1 MIMTTARLLSIAWSP
16 DPSVIGGSL
25 ALVVAYV
32 AWLRGRLGLRSV
44 LFFAG
49 VAALLAAL
57 ITPIDRI
64 GELYLFSVHML
75 QHMLLLLVV
84 PPLLLW
90 GLPPEATRALLGV
103 RAFRRLERAL
113 GHPAVALPVMV
124 VTLLAWHLP
133 SLYGAALVNER
144 IHALEHLLFLVTAT
158 MFWWPVLT
166 PLRADRL
173 APPNAMMY
181 LFGAMA
187 SISILGI
194 ILTFAPVPLY
204 RFYVHPAD
212 PYGALHLIRDGWG
225 VSVLEDQ
232 QMGGVLMWIV
242 GGIAY
247 IVSILT
253 EFGLWF
259 SGPDVDE
266 HPSAPDLER
275 PGAVPAGLVL
285 TATGSNGK
293 RTVQATTREPTSTY
307 GRDAT
312 SHSTPRSSRQ
322 DGFLAVPALEGAG

>member
-1 MIMTTARLLSIAWSP
+1 MTTARLLSIAWSP

-25 ALVVAYV
+25 ALVVGYV
-32 AWLRGRLGLRSV
+32 VWLRGRLGLRSV

-49 VAALLAAL
+49 IAALLGAL
-57 ITPIDRI
+57 VTPIDRI

-90 GLPPEATRALLGV
+90 GLPPEATRALLRIRLV
-103 RAFRRLERAL
+103 RRLERGL
-113 GHPAVALPVMV
+113 GRPAVALPVMV
-124 VTLLAWHLP
+124 ITLLAWHLP
-133 SLYGAALVNER
+133 SLYGAALVDER
-144 IHALEHLLFLVTAT
+144 VHALEHLLFLVTAT

-173 APPNAMMY
+173 TPPNAMMY

-194 ILTFAPVPLY
+194 IITFAPVPLY

-225 VSVLEDQ
+225 VSVLADQ

-266 HPSAPDLER
+266 LPTAPDLGR

-285 TATGSNGK
+285 STARSKNP
-293 RTVQATTREPTSTY
+293 RTAQAATHEPASADL
-307 GRDAT
+307 RDAN
-312 SHSTPRSSRQ
+312 SHSTPRSSRH
-322 DGFLAVPALEGAG
+322 DGLLAVTALEGAG

>member
-1 MIMTTARLLSIAWSP
+1 MTTAHLLTIAWSP
-16 DPSVIGGSL
+16 DPSVVGGSV

-32 AWLRGRLGLRSV
+32 AWLGGRLRPRSV
-44 LFFAG
+44 LFFSGIA
-49 VAALLAAL
+49 VLLIALVS
-57 ITPIDRI
+57 PIDRI

-90 GLPPEATRALLGV
+90 GLPPEAVRGLLRV
-103 RAFRRLERAL
+103 RSLRRLERAL
-113 GHPAVALPVMV
+113 GRPTVALPAMV
-124 VTLLAWHLP
+124 ITLLAWHLP
-133 SLYGAALVNER
+133 SLYGAALLDEGV
-144 IHALEHLLFLVTAT
+144 HALEHLLFLVTAT

-166 PLRADRL
+166 PLSGDRL
-173 APPNAMMY
+173 SPPNAMMY

-204 RFYVHPAD
+204 AFYVHPAD
-212 PYGALHLIRDGWG
+212 PYGALTMIRDGWG
-225 VSVLEDQ
+225 VSVLADQ

-247 IVSILT
+247 ILSILT

-266 HPSAPDLER
+266 R
-275 PGAVPAGLVL
+275 PTSRRL
-285 TATGSNGK
+285 
-293 RTVQATTREPTSTY
+293 EPTGNVMPGPARHTIASP
-307 GRDAT
+307 
-312 SHSTPRSSRQ
+312 HSTSRSSRQ
-322 DGFLAVPALEGAG
+322 DGFPAVNALEGAG